1 MRRLLVA
8 LIMALFVSLN
18 VNGQTTGD
26 FQTFQSGNW
35 NSVNTWARYNGTSWV
50 NPAPNT
56 PTSSDGVIS
65 ILSSHTVT
73 VTAAVTVDQVT
84 IQNGG
89 AITINS
95 GNVVTLANG
104 SGDEITVNSG
114 GVLTVNGTI
123 AFGSIPNRTILV
135 NGSVNNNG
143 SLTGVS
149 AAKLTFGANSNYYHQ
164 FSNGGTI
171 PAATWN
177 SSSTV
182 NIVGYTSGNSTPPSG
197 LSQTFGNFVWNAP
210 NQDVTISLGGLP
222 INLNGDFRVVDTGI
236 DALFYSIGGSGST
249 MNIAGNLAVSGG
261 TLGWTT
267 GDSAPSTLNIS
278 GNLTM
283 SGTGYFQL
291 ADDQNLTVNLTGGL
305 TVNGSAQIDLSAST
319 AVTNLN
325 IQGNYSFLGGDIF
338 VNGGTGN
345 LNFTGSQTK
354 TFISTLTPTGNV
366 NYSVATLST
375 LVVAGNNFIGGGGN
389 FSLSGTLQ
397 LGSTDAGGALQTG
410 TSAGNLRVSGTRT
423 FASNSSI
430 VYNGVGAQFIGSGF
444 PSGSDVNLTINN
456 SSGVSLSTSLDIV
469 ALRVLTLTTGNISI
483 GSQTLTI
490 NGTVTGSGGIVGGN
504 TSNLTIGGT
513 GNFGT
518 LTFSGTNT
526 LQNFTLN
533 RTSSGLVT
541 LGGDLTIVGT
551 FTQTDGDLDL
561 NGHTFTISGDF
572 ARTTGDFLINNASS
586 LVVNGSGTLPSAVGL
601 SGTTLGTLTL
611 NRASATLTTSSSF
624 SVTNLNLTSGTFANG
639 TGLAITA
646 GGTITRRASG
656 SMTNSPNNTANAYNV
671 VYNNSST
678 ATTGPELP
686 SSSTALANLTVSGSG
701 AVNLNSGVTVNGV
714 LTLTSGSFNAGSNN
728 VTLNGNFVSNASSTL
743 TSSTVTFAGTTT
755 LSGSSTPTFGAITV
769 TGSLTPSASLQIN
782 GNLVNNGTLNA
793 GSGTTTFG
801 GTTAISGSS
810 TSSFNNIIVAA
821 SSTLTAP
828 SGSMNVAGGF
838 TNNGTFNHNNG
849 TVTFNGNSTI
859 SGSATTSFY
868 GLSVSG
874 TLTAPATT
882 LNIAGPWSTTGTFN
896 NNGGKV
902 VLNGVTSQSITGTVS
917 LKDIDVSNP
926 TGVSNNG
933 NISLNG
939 TLTLI
944 SSGVF
949 DADGS
954 GSGVLTVKSTS
965 VNAGGR
971 IATLPT
977 PANFSGLVTIER
989 FIDAQSRW
997 RYLSMPLTNGNVGM
1011 WKSYFPVTGNFSDPS
1026 PAGVNNVTQSSAPS
1040 IYSWNPA
1047 TAAWVAVG
1055 SGGST
1060 ASTSLSNLTGYSPY
1074 TYLTSN
1080 FTLSV
1085 RGNIRTGNA
1094 TFTLGTG
1101 GTGFNLICNPYPS
1114 AIDWD
1119 NITLPGSLSSSMSI
1133 NLNNGVFASYVKGGA
1148 ATNAPF
1154 GGWTGEVAIGQSF
1167 WVQSTGATSLTFTES
1182 AKTGNNYQYLRTSEP
1197 NNLLRITLSSLDQR
1211 DEAVVWFQPTA
1222 TDSLDNDFDALKRR
1236 NGFNISPLESSSY
1249 INLSTYNKVS
1259 SVDYSINGLSPINC
1273 TQAVKLKIED
1283 MPSKTATLTFT
1294 NLPSFDLGYE
1304 MVLIDH
1310 YLNKS
1315 VALSDSLTYD
1325 FVTNS
1330 DPASS
1335 SAGRFELLF
1344 SLPKPKVTISGT
1356 TLSSSMPKGNQWL
1369 LDGKPILG
1377 ATGSQY
1383 QVTQSGTYS
1392 LQVTN
1397 GTCTLTSENIVLII
1411 TGLENTSNESVKAFP
1426 NPVKDVLNLELINSF
1441 DYIKIYNMQGM
1452 LVDSV
1457 EGGSGAKS
1465 LQIDLSDYPKGV
1477 YVINVLA
1484 EKENEVI
1491 KIIKD

>member
-8 LIMALFVSLN
+8 LIGTLLVSLN
-18 VNGQTTGD
+18 VSGQTVTSIQDGPWN
-26 FQTFQSGNW
+26 SGSTWDSGVPPTSSNSTSIVIV
-35 NSVNTWARYNGTSWV
+35 NSVNV
-50 NPAPNT
+50 PN
-56 PTSSDGVIS
+56 SYS
-65 ILSSHTVT
+65 
-73 VTAAVTVDQVT
+73 VTVDQVFVD
-84 IQNGG
+84 I
-89 AITINS
+89 
-95 GNVVTLANG
+95 
-104 SGDEITVNSG
+104 G
-114 GVLTVNGTI
+114 GVLTVDSGGTITVADDGTSASDLDFYNDGIDYGFLTVNGTLI
-123 AFGSIPNRTILV
+123 CNNSATITNTDQGNANFYSGSIYRHLYTNTEGSIPIANWDV
-135 NGSVNNNG
+135 NSTVQVQGYT
-143 SLTGVS
+143 LS
-149 AAKLTFGANSNYYHQ
+149 ANL
-164 FSNGGTI
+164 
-171 PAATWN
+171 AATA
-177 SSSTV
+177 
-182 NIVGYTSGNSTPPSG
+182 GGNW
-197 LSQTFGNFVWNAP
+197 SQNFGNFVFNCSLTSGRSFDFSGLLTSVQ
-210 NQDVTISLGGLP
+210 NDLTISSTGASTSASVRLSSTQSPTVAIGRDLIITGSS
-222 INLNGDFRVVDTGI
+222 RVVFTTTGSATFNI
-236 DALFYSIGGSGST
+236 GRDFTYNSTISTGSNTNSTGTAIINIARNFSMNATGGQLILASGSAGGSGSL
-249 MNIAGNLAVSGG
+249 NITGNFTLTAGTITETSTSTGAGNLNFVGFGLTHTFSNSGTISNSINYSVASNSVLNLG
-261 TLGWTT
+261 T
-267 GDSAPSTLNIS
+267 S
-278 GNLTM
+278 NLT
-283 SGTGYFQL
+283 GAG
-291 ADDQNLTVNLTGGL
+291 NLTVNGIMG
-305 TVNGSAQIDLSAST
+305 
-319 AVTNLN
+319 
-325 IQGNYSFLGGDIF
+325 
-338 VNGGTGN
+338 
-345 LNFTGSQTK
+345 
-354 TFISTLTPTGNV
+354 
-366 NYSVATLST
+366 
-375 LVVAGNNFIGGGGN
+375 
-389 FSLSGTLQ
+389 
-397 LGSTDAGGALQTG
+397 LGSTDASGALQANTTG
-410 TSAGNLRVSGTRT
+410 GNVRVPVANRT
-423 FASNSSI
+423 FSSNSTI
-430 VYNGVGAQFIGSGF
+430 VYNGAGAQFIGDGF
-444 PSGSDVNLTINN
+444 PSSGLVNLTINN
-456 SSGVSLSTSLDIV
+456 SNNVSLSTSLAIV
-469 ALRVLTLTTGNISI
+469 SLSTLNLQTGNLSI
-483 GSQTLTI
+483 GPQTLTI

-586 LVVNGSGTLPSAVGL
+586 LVVSGAGALPSSVGF

-611 NRASATLTTSSSF
+611 NRASANLTTTSSF
-624 SVTNLNLTSGTFANG
+624 SLTNLNLTSGTFANG
-639 TGLAITA
+639 TGLAITT
-646 GGTITRRASG
+646 GGTITRRANG
-656 SMTNSPNNTANAYNV
+656 SMTNSPNNTTNAYNV

-686 SSSTALANLTVSGSG
+686 SNSTALANLTVSGSG
-701 AVNLNSGVTVNGV
+701 AVNLNSGITINGT
-714 LTLTSGSFNAGSNN
+714 LTLTSGSFNAGSNSIN
-728 VTLNGNFVSNASSTL
+728 LNGNFVSNASSSL
-743 TSSTVTFAGTTT
+743 TSSAITFAGTTT
-755 LSGSSTPTFGAITV
+755 LSGSSTPTFGAISI
-769 TGSLTPSASLQIN
+769 TGTLTPSSSLQIN

-821 SSTLTAP
+821 ASTLTAP
-828 SGSMNVAGGF
+828 SGAMNVSGNF

-849 TVTFNGNSTI
+849 TLTFNGNTSI
-859 SGSATTSFY
+859 SGTSTTSLY
-868 GLSVSG
+868 GVAITG
-874 TLTAPATT
+874 TLTAPAST

-902 VLNGVTSQSITGTVS
+902 VLNGVTAQSITGTLN
-917 LKDIDVSNP
+917 LKDVDVSNP
-926 TGVSNNG
+926 TGVSNNA

-939 TLTLI
+939 TLTLV
-944 SSGVF
+944 SSGIF

-965 VNAGGR
+965 INAGGR

-1040 IYSWNPA
+1040 IYSWNPT

-1060 ASTSLSNLTGYSPY
+1060 SSTSLSNLTGYSPY

-1094 TFTLGTG
+1094 SFTLGTG
-1101 GTGFNLICNPYPS
+1101 GSGFNLVSNPYPS

-1119 NITLPGSLSSSMSI
+1119 NVTLPGSLSSSMSI

-1182 AKTGNNYQYLRTSEP
+1182 AKTGNNYQYLRTSDP
-1197 NNLLRITLSSLDQR
+1197 NNLLRITLTSLDQK
-1211 DEAVVWFQPTA
+1211 DESVVWFQSAA
-1222 TDSLDNDFDALKRR
+1222 TDSTDNDFDALKRK
-1236 NGFNISPLESSSY
+1236 NGFNISPLESNSY
-1249 INLSTYNKVS
+1249 LNLSTYNKTS
-1259 SVDYSINGLSPINC
+1259 SMDYSINGLSPINC
-1273 TQAVKLKIED
+1273 SQSIKIKIED
-1283 MPSKTATLTFT
+1283 MPSKAAKLMFT

-1304 MVLIDH
+1304 MTLIDR

-1315 VALSDSLTYD
+1315 LALSDSLTYD

-1335 SAGRFELLF
+1335 SPGRFEILF
-1344 SLPKPKVTISGT
+1344 SLPRPKVTISGT
-1356 TLSSSMPKGNQWL
+1356 TLSSSMTKGNQWL

-1383 QVTQSGTYS
+1383 QVTKSGTYS
-1392 LQVTN
+1392 VQVTN
-1397 GTCTLTSENIVLII
+1397 GDCALTSENIVLIV
-1411 TGLENTSNESVKAFP
+1411 TGIENASSQTVKAYP

-1441 DYIKIYNMQGM
+1441 NYIKIYNIQGK
-1452 LVDSV
+1452 LIDSI
-1457 EGGSGAKS
+1457 EGGEGVKS
-1465 LQIDLSDYPKGV
+1465 LRIDFSTYQSGT
-1477 YVINVLA
+1477 YVVNVLT
-1484 EKENEVI
+1484 ENRSEVI